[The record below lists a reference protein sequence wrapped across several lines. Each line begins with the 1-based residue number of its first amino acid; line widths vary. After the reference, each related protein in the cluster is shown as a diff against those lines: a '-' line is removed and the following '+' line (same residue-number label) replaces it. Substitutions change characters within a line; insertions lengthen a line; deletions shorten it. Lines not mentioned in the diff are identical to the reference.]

1 MTSHGHGDHAAHEAL
16 RLKYTY
22 ALAAFIWVAIILT
35 AFALY
40 KKGTSRLKPAPKH
53 PHAARHINVRHVAG
67 AHRQRP
73 ATTHRQRQATGATLP
88 KAGTPAWRRIR
99 EANTWQ
105 ARMRKNGHVLRAQAQ
120 GKSHTTFEVR
130 FPAEL
135 GSAKNR
141 AMQREEI
148 AKLRKATPFF
158 SRLRSLGFQRLA
170 LRIGRRPIFS
180 RTL

>member
-1 MTSHGHGDHAAHEAL
+1 MTSHGHGDHAAHEAK
-16 RLKYTY
+16 RLKDTY
-22 ALAAFIWVAIILT
+22 ILATIIWVAVIVA

-40 KKGTSRLKPAPKH
+40 KKGTARLKPAPAH
-53 PHAARHINVRHVAG
+53 PHAARHIGVRHVTG

-73 ATTHRQRQATGATLP
+73 ATKTTSP
-88 KAGTPAWRRIR
+88 KAGTPAWRRVR

-105 ARMRKNGHVLRAQAQ
+105 ARMRKNGHALRARAQ
-120 GKSHTTFEVR
+120 GKSHTTFEIR

-148 AKLRKATPFF
+148 TKLRKATPFF

-170 LRIGRRPIFS
+170 LRVGRRPIFS